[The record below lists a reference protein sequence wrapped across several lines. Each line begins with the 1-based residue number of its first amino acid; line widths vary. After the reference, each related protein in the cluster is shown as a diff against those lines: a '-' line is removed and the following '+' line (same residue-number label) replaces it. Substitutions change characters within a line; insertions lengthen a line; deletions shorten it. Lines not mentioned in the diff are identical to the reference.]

1 LQSSWASASAVVGE
15 RYVADAFARAW
26 FKLTHRDMGPI
37 GRYGCCEPRN
47 PGGTAGYGAIIYKGD
62 KEVWRHAGMLPASPT
77 NSNNVA
83 EYLALN
89 TALDWFLT
97 NGLTDRPILIKGD
110 SQLVINQCSGKWKIK
125 GGLYSEYAR
134 AACAKLTSFRSI
146 RLEWVNRKENALA
159 DELSKSH
166 LRRAGIKFRIQ
177 PEDASSPL

>member
-1 LQSSWASASAVVGE
+1 MRKTLFRKSRG
-15 RYVADAFARAW
+15 ADALDGYTLF
-26 FKLTHRDMGPI
+26 FD
-37 GRYGCCEPRN
+37 GCCEPRN
-47 PGGTAGYGAIIYKGD
+47 PGGTAGYGAIIYRGD

-89 TALDWFLT
+89 AALDWFLT
-97 NGLTDRPILIKGD
+97 NGLTDGPILIKGD
-110 SQLVINQCSGKWKIK
+110 SQLVINQCSGKWRIK
-125 GGLYSEYAR
+125 GGLYAEYAR

-177 PEDASSPL
+177 PEDASPPS